1 MQIHDGKW
9 KSTYLK
15 WIWWEMMWVKSW
27 RTDVSETTSF
37 CRSTYNFP
45 SNPPLEM
52 YSFHLKSTKGTEI
65 VVTDKHEFQGQNWWH
80 FWEISD
86 FQKSDASLKVE
97 DL

>member
-1 MQIHDGKW
+1 
-9 KSTYLK
+9 
-15 WIWWEMMWVKSW
+15 
-27 RTDVSETTSF
+27 
-37 CRSTYNFP
+37 
-45 SNPPLEM
+45 M
-52 YSFHLKSTKGTEI
+52 YSFHLKSTKGTES